1 MKADKITKNDRFE
14 LNLTS
19 TKIDTFIFSE
29 FIKSKKMAGLPD
41 PDDDYVVDTDPPVDN
56 NTPVPPSIGIF
67 LFQDRLFSIFL
78 DAKKRIKGRIRSN
91 GFLRIFIVAFLL
103 FIAPAGHLLT
113 LT

>member
-1 MKADKITKNDRFE
+1 MDMKADKITKIDRFE

-56 NTPVPPSIGIF
+56 NTPIPPSIGIF
-67 LFQDRLFSIFL
+67 LFQDWLFVFL
-78 DAKKRIKGRIRSN
+78 EIKKISDLVG
-91 GFLRIFIVAFLL
+91 LVAYWASSHFHSSFWEVAL
-103 FIAPAGHLLT
+103 I
-113 LT
+113 